1 MDKKREK
8 PKMSVEVDG
17 KVILEMEMDKDN
29 ADWIRA
35 ARRERERSKSDG
47 ENGNLESKDDKAEP

>member
-1 MDKKREK
+1 
-8 PKMSVEVDG
+8 MSVEVDG